1 MSLDTDTAP
10 GDVPAPGSDRPGPR
24 LSLDNPRFRRVAD
37 VLTIVGG
44 CYIAL
49 QWLWPTP
56 LGVIVQGI
64 IVGGLTALIAFGLAL
79 IFQANRIINFAQGDL
94 GALPAAL
101 GVLLIVGPGVPYVLA
116 IGAALASAVVLGALV
131 EALVIRRFFRAS
143 RLILTVATIGVSQVL
158 AAGAL
163 LLPQA
168 FDLEVPPQSYPS
180 PFDVSFR
187 IDPIVFSGNDVLA
200 IVVIGLSIASI
211 TAFLRFTNVGVA
223 VRASAESADRA
234 SLLGIPVGRL
244 HTIIWVIATLLATM
258 AMLLRAGVV
267 GLPIGT
273 VFGPGI
279 FLRAL
284 GAALIGRERLG
295 MIFVAS
301 AGLGIVE
308 QAVFWS
314 TGRAILVDPIV
325 AGVILVV
332 LLVQRGVASG
342 RVESSFAAL
351 GRAAREIRRIPKE
364 LAHLPEVRWGIRGL
378 HVVGVTLLVALPI
391 VISESAL
398 NLVGAI
404 IIFGIVG
411 LSLLVLVGWA
421 GQISLGQ
428 MAFVGMGAA
437 VAGSLTSRFGWDV
450 LLSVATAG
458 LAGATMAIVVGLP
471 ALRLPGMFYAVTTFA
486 VALAT
491 SSYLLNQ
498 GIFDW
503 LPSGLVTREPVFGMI
518 PIASE
523 TSFYYLTLLGLLGA
537 AASVRSVRNSRTGR
551 VIIGVRENE
560 QTVQAFGVSPARAKL
575 TAFGFSGFLAGSA
588 GGLLVHHQQG
598 LGSALFEPG
607 ASLQVFAMV
616 VIGGVGSISGV
627 LLGATYVRGV
637 QWFLPNELAFLASGA
652 GLLLVLLIVRGGLS
666 GVLYGVRDW
675 ILRRVAERR
684 GLLVPTLM
692 ADGRAET
699 VRARARE
706 KEDWWASETASF
718 HLDPD
723 QPGTGSGEASVV
735 DKESRS

>member
-1 MSLDTDTAP
+1 MSLDTDTAS
-10 GDVPAPGSDRPGPR
+10 GDAPAPGSDRPGPR

-332 LLVQRGVASG
+332 LLVQRGVASVGSRVASQPSDG
-342 RVESSFAAL
+342 R
-351 GRAAREIRRIPKE
+351 RERSVGSRR
-364 LAHLPEVRWGIRGL
+364 
-378 HVVGVTLLVALPI
+378 
-391 VISESAL
+391 
-398 NLVGAI
+398 
-404 IIFGIVG
+404 
-411 LSLLVLVGWA
+411 SLL
-421 GQISLGQ
+421 ISRRCG
-428 MAFVGMGAA
+428 G
-437 VAGSLTSRFGWDV
+437 
-450 LLSVATAG
+450 
-458 LAGATMAIVVGLP
+458 
-471 ALRLPGMFYAVTTFA
+471 
-486 VALAT
+486 
-491 SSYLLNQ
+491 
-498 GIFDW
+498 
-503 LPSGLVTREPVFGMI
+503 
-518 PIASE
+518 
-523 TSFYYLTLLGLLGA
+523 
-537 AASVRSVRNSRTGR
+537 
-551 VIIGVRENE
+551 
-560 QTVQAFGVSPARAKL
+560 
-575 TAFGFSGFLAGSA
+575 GSA
-588 GGLLVHHQQG
+588 VCT
-598 LGSALFEPG
+598 SWE
-607 ASLQVFAMV
+607 
-616 VIGGVGSISGV
+616 
-627 LLGATYVRGV
+627 
-637 QWFLPNELAFLASGA
+637 
-652 GLLLVLLIVRGGLS
+652 
-666 GVLYGVRDW
+666 
-675 ILRRVAERR
+675 
-684 GLLVPTLM
+684 
-692 ADGRAET
+692 
-699 VRARARE
+699 
-706 KEDWWASETASF
+706 
-718 HLDPD
+718 
-723 QPGTGSGEASVV
+723 
-735 DKESRS
+735 